1 LAHKPKK
8 QSVVLANSKPLGRG
22 KPGVKNPKKKSKYK
36 NMAQR
41 VDGLYFHST
50 AEAERYKQLKPLADA
65 ELITDFE
72 LQPRFPIKIN
82 GVVVFTYVADFS
94 YRVAATGE
102 TRIEDVK
109 GQKTDVYKIKKKC
122 FDAYYGH
129 DLIEIPAAQVVKKWA
144 GCIPHKERYNDK
156 VWTPLPL
163 E

>member
-8 QSVVLANSKPLGRG
+8 PSAVLANAKPIGRG

-41 VDGLYFHST
+41 VDGIYFHSK
-50 AEAERYKQLKPLADA
+50 AEAERYKQLKPLVDA
-65 ELITDFE
+65 GLIDEFE

-82 GVVVFTYVADFS
+82 GLLVFTYVADFS
-94 YRVAATGE
+94 YRICNTGE

-109 GQKTDVYKIKKKC
+109 GQKTDVYKLKKKC
-122 FDAYYGH
+122 FDAYY
-129 DLIEIPAAQVVKKWA
+129 DYELIEIPSAQVEKKWA
-144 GCIPHKERYNDK
+144 GCVPHKARYNDK
-156 VWTPLPL
+156 QWTPMPL